1 MCRCVA
7 FERAG
12 ALGKQGGTTD
22 EQFRPLKNHCQGFK
36 KKSGFIKNLVKVRLN
51 TV

>member
-12 ALGKQGGTTD
+12 ALGKHGAITD

-36 KKSGFIKNLVKVRLN
+36 KKVVLLKML
-51 TV
+51 